1 MPSHKAYAA
10 VHEVPGHPNSTV
22 MARQECS
29 MQYVNVTVTYIQTPC
44 LAIAFCTC
52 TQCRQELTAVALVLF
67 IIVARAVE
75 EPVVILAQVGMM
87 KLVICRLSLV
97 MFKVRSTLPNPLH
110 DPVLV
115 KHARVL

>member
-1 MPSHKAYAA
+1 
-10 VHEVPGHPNSTV
+10 
-22 MARQECS
+22 

-87 KLVICRLSLV
+87 KLVHYAAYHWLCSG
-97 MFKVRSTLPNPLH
+97 TLYTP
-110 DPVLV
+110 
-115 KHARVL
+115 